1 MRCFFCL
8 EDRPPSDEHV
18 FALAIGGNYV
28 TRRVCKPCN
37 DLLGREVDARL
48 VNHPLIA
55 FRRSQ
60 LSLAGNSGK
69 VPDAV
74 VTLLGHGV
82 LAAEPEQRIR
92 IVRNAGND
100 MYEAR
105 VLYRET
111 RHDLPDG
118 GQQVHVVLDA
128 GEGVA
133 GVRKVI
139 RRIRQREGL
148 PPLSDDELDRLAS
161 EAVANIQTIEHPE
174 VRVGLRLPLDG
185 YPRALLKIAYELACT
200 WLGDTYLGDPMAEVI
215 RDAVLGRMG
224 MEGSGVK
231 GRTLLGLKGSALLPW
246 AAHPDSHIAFTST
259 VQGCILVSLK
269 VFDTFSASFVVSER
283 AALYGMD
290 TDNPDLHR
298 FLRIDTRT
306 RGKEETTLAEA
317 FLELLRAGSQFPLDE
332 SDGVAST

>member
-8 EDRPPSDEHV
+8 EDRPSSDEHV

-28 TRRVCKPCN
+28 IKRVCKPCN
-37 DLLGREVDARL
+37 DLLGREVDALL

-55 FRRSQ
+55 LKRSQ

-74 VTLLGHGV
+74 VTVLGHGV

-92 IVRNAGND
+92 IVRNAGTD
-100 MYEAR
+100 VYEAR
-105 VLYRET
+105 VLHRET
-111 RHDLPDG
+111 RHNLPEG
-118 GQQVHVVLDA
+118 GQQIHVVLDA

-133 GVRKVI
+133 GVRKVM

-148 PPLSDDELDRLAS
+148 LPLSDDELERLAF
-161 EAVANIQTIEHPE
+161 EAVANTQTIEHPE
-174 VRVGLRLPLDG
+174 VRVDLRLPLDG

-200 WLGDTYLGDPMAEVI
+200 WLGDTYLDDPIAEVI
-215 RDAVLGRMG
+215 RDAVLGRSEMNG
-224 MEGSGVK
+224 GGVK
-231 GRTLLGLKGSALLPW
+231 GKAVLGVDGTALRLW
-246 AAHPDSHIAFTST
+246 AAEPDTHVAFTST
-259 VQGCILVSLK
+259 VQGCVVVSLK

-283 AALYGMD
+283 AALYGLD
-290 TDNPDLHR
+290 TDNPELHR

-306 RGKEETTLAEA
+306 RTREDTTLAEA
-317 FLELLRAGSQFPLDE
+317 FLALLHAGSQIRPDT